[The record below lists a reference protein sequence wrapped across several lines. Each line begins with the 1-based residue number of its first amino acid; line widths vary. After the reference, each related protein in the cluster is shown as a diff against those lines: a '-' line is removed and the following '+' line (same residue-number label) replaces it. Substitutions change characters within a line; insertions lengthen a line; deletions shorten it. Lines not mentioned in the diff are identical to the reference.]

1 MDNIIKKIVLDL
13 GKNQVELTPEQCR
26 KLKDALDEMFGKE
39 IVKEIHHRDYP
50 HLRFWPYWDTSLTY
64 PNTVSYSRV
73 VWSSD
78 SGCQVS
84 YADSTMTMKVA

>member
-39 IVKEIHHRDYP
+39 IVKEIHHWDNWQWYP
-50 HLRFWPYWDTSLTY
+50 TWPYQTTS
-64 PNTVSYSRV
+64 SRV